1 MRRPIPA
8 FEVAAVFAAAF
19 FLGLT
24 IVAFPA
30 SALHL
35 KQTTG
40 ITEGELAWMFLG
52 FPAGTV
58 VGAIFGKPPLVA
70 SLSVRSAG
78 SLSAS
83 LLHTFA
89 LIGIAAVALA
99 LASQSN
105 GVTTIALLAFGN
117 AAAGVAFGLSAG
129 PLNSHPAKRFPD
141 SPKRRQSALVVL
153 HLLQGL
159 GFVVGPGAVSLLAPA
174 GLWLLYPIA
183 LMLAATGFGIALQL
197 KPLAPDTEQSA
208 SSKAASLEPSE
219 TTISTSGS
227 PLPYI
232 ALIVLYAITEGVF
245 ANWAGLY
252 LHEARGVDQ
261 NQANWAISVFWLGII
276 GGRLLTSAL
285 LRFAN
290 IKSEQLWAALALV
303 MAMAL
308 LALPYA
314 EGLHSGLLLFAL
326 AGLASSAFLP
336 LTIDAGESSGATHAG
351 VLIVAL
357 ACGVGG
363 GSALLALL
371 SEHFAFEQLYR
382 SAALLPLVAV
392 GLILGLH
399 RTPNPVPAE

>member
-58 VGAIFGKPPLVA
+58 VGAIFGKPPLVP
-70 SLSVRSAG
+70 SVSFRNAG

-83 LLHTFA
+83 LLHIFV

-99 LASQSN
+99 LAPRN
-105 GVTTIALLAFGN
+105 DGAPAIALLAFGN

-129 PLNSHPAKRFPD
+129 PLNSHPAKRFPH
-141 SPKRRQSALVVL
+141 SPKRRQSALGVL

-159 GFVVGPGAVSLLAPA
+159 GFVVGPGAVSLVAPR

-183 LMLAATGFGIALQL
+183 LMLAATSFGIALQL

-208 SSKAASLEPSE
+208 SSKASSLDPA
-219 TTISTSGS
+219 TVSTSGS

-232 ALIVLYAITEGVF
+232 GLIVLYAITEGIF

-252 LHEARGVDQ
+252 LHEARGVAR
-261 NQANWAISVFWLGII
+261 NQANWAISIFWLGII

-290 IKSEQLWAALALV
+290 IKSQQLWAALAV
-303 MAMAL
+303 FMAMAL

-314 EGLHSGLLLFAL
+314 EGLRSGLLLFAL

-357 ACGVGG
+357 AWGVGG

-371 SEHFAFEQLYR
+371 SEHFAFEELYR
-382 SAALLPLVAV
+382 SAALLPLLAL
-392 GLILGLH
+392 GLILNLQ
-399 RTPNPVPAE
+399 RRPRPIPAG

>member
-70 SLSVRSAG
+70 ALSVRSAG

-208 SSKAASLEPSE
+208 SSKAASLELSE
-219 TTISTSGS
+219 TISTSSS

-232 ALIVLYAITEGVF
+232 ALIVLYAVTEGVF

-261 NQANWAISVFWLGII
+261 SQANWAISVFWLGII

-290 IKSEQLWAALALV
+290 VKSEQLWAALALV

-399 RTPNPVPAE
+399 RTPRPVPAE